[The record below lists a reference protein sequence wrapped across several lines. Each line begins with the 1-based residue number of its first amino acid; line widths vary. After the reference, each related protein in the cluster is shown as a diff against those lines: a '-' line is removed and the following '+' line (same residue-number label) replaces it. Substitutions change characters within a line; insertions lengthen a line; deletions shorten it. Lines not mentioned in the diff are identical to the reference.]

1 MILLM
6 LLLLPRAIATSN
18 LALSPSSSSWN
29 HNYCPSSS
37 AARQLLFDVHAAA
50 TKSASSDIIKS
61 ETPYRFGVKLR
72 KHAIFSRRLGRRRHN
87 GLPRTNTVNRNNIKQ
102 QFILLLSKLGCESC
116 IVTILLFIL
125 HSFVSSFITTLS
137 LQQQSLCKFIT
148 TNLTRWVTVSVFIKL
163 LTLHSQ
169 ITTITTELSTTTIAT
184 SYSSDYLDDDWFL
197 KGQFYVVPRKDD
209 LAVLDCADD
218 DVGDAGTHNK
228 TAYISVRIRQ
238 VANDGSCLFHSI
250 GARILSDELIM
261 MQQERRHDRNDPHV
275 LKRHPPMSRII
286 EYSSK
291 LRLQAVNTLQYNP
304 HQNFTILQYLY
315 GDDDTEQQVV
325 VEATSSSLISLAAT
339 QYVITQE
346 EYLTS
351 LKDEN
356 VWGGGPEI
364 AALAS
369 ALQREIVLL
378 ETMTTARTRSI
389 GSYSATTN
397 ENDDNVHFLKVRARF
412 RGDYDDS
419 NNNAIYLL
427 CTNQRYP
434 KRYGRKG
441 LVENHFLAVFPS
453 TLF

>member
-1 MILLM
+1 
-6 LLLLPRAIATSN
+6 
-18 LALSPSSSSWN
+18 
-29 HNYCPSSS
+29 
-37 AARQLLFDVHAAA
+37 
-50 TKSASSDIIKS
+50 
-61 ETPYRFGVKLR
+61 
-72 KHAIFSRRLGRRRHN
+72 
-87 GLPRTNTVNRNNIKQ
+87 
-102 QFILLLSKLGCESC
+102 
-116 IVTILLFIL
+116 
-125 HSFVSSFITTLS
+125 
-137 LQQQSLCKFIT
+137 
-148 TNLTRWVTVSVFIKL
+148 VTVSVFIKL

-169 ITTITTELSTTTIAT
+169 ITTITTELSTTAVTT
-184 SYSSDYLDDDWFL
+184 SSYSSKYLDDDWFL
-197 KGQFYVVPRKDD
+197 KGQFYVVLPRKDD

-275 LKRHPPMSRII
+275 LKRHPSMSRII

-325 VEATSSSLISLAAT
+325 VEATSSSLISQAAT
-339 QYVITQE
+339 QYGITQE

-351 LKDEN
+351 MKDDN

-369 ALQREIVLL
+369 SLQREIVLL
-378 ETMTTARTRSI
+378 ETTTTTTTARTRSI

-397 ENDDNVHFLKVRARF
+397 ENDDNVHFLRVRARF

-419 NNNAIYLL
+419 NNNAIYIL

-434 KRYGRKG
+434 ERYERKV
-441 LVENHFLAVFPS
+441 LDDNHFLAVFPS
-453 TLF
+453 TPF